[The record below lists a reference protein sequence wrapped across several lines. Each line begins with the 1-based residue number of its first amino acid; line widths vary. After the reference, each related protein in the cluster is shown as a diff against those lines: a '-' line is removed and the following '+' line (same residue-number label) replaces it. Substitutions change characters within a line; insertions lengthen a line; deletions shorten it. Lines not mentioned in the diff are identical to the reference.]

1 MIRRPPRST
10 LFPYTTLF
18 RSKSV
23 DVTNGGWQ
31 SLVRDGV
38 TAYLSAL
45 EDMPTVTRD
54 RKSTRLNSSHA
65 NISYAVFC
73 LKKKKTALTTTQS
86 LNITLALNHPPITSA
101 DT

>member
-18 RSKSV
+18 RSHGGGQQRELEAVVAELPRDV
-23 DVTNGGWQ
+23 DVVGVARAPGRHD
-31 SLVRDGV
+31 RDVVEAVCAAGLLP
-38 TAYLSAL
+38 A
-45 EDMPTVTRD
+45 D

-73 LKKKKTALTTTQS
+73 LKKKKTCAPLIS
-86 LNITLALNHPPITSA
+86 RAS
-101 DT
+101 